1 MASVLKHLDQLN
13 LASAGTRVRF
23 TSTSTLA
30 QTVIVTA
37 LPANTGAIYIG
48 DSTVSSTKAAC
59 VLAPGNSQIIPAVDV
74 GGGLSDFDLSAW
86 YFDGLTTGNKLHVGY
101 LQKTN

>member
-1 MASVLKHLDQLN
+1 MATVLKHLDQLS
-13 LASAGTRVRF
+13 LTSAGTRQRF
-23 TSTSTLA
+23 VTSSTVA
-30 QTVIVTA
+30 QAVIVTA

-48 DSTVSSTKAAC
+48 DVTVSSTKAAC
-59 VLAPGNSQIIPAVDV
+59 VLAPGNMLIIPAVDV
-74 GGGLSDFDLSAW
+74 GGGLSDFDLNTW